1 MTVRAKFKVER
12 LVHTASYPGSV
23 EITLSPQYDQSIPE
37 DQNFS
42 KATPSGTMT
51 LVVTNPAASDQLELG
66 KFFYVDFNEV
76 PAS

>member
-1 MTVRAKFKVER
+1 MTVRAKFRVDRIVK
-12 LVHTASYPGSV
+12 TAAQPEAA
-23 EITLSPQYDQSIPE
+23 EITLSPQYDKSIPE

-51 LVVTNPAASDQLELG
+51 LYVTNLPAIEALGLG